1 MPFRGR
7 GLAAASVLMIVMR
20 AFTVHSLTCHPTEYL
35 INNECCPMCNSGSR
49 VKTDCTE
56 FRTTSCLPCTAG
68 TFMDKPNGLKHCFPC
83 RSCDPGSGLEVKQ
96 PCTLRSDTV
105 CGAKEGFFC
114 VEPTGSG
121 CAEAQKHRSCD
132 PGQHISR
139 RGTASTDSECSACS
153 RGTFSDGTSTSCQP
167 HRQCEEENLQ
177 LIAAGTPS
185 SDAQCGEKTSNQ
197 TGAIVGAVI
206 GSLSLLL
213 LLAALVWLV
222 PYLKKKICQEQ
233 DTEESPVSTDSG
245 VSFRDGSPKI
255 LVVNPEGKEKEN
267 LTVGAQC
274 TDGEKEKEEKE
285 NVSQSFLLE
294 NRTDPTT
301 HTEES
306 PGVLNCDVNC
316 CQRQNRLNRH
326 FQLSLSSKVKQDGSQ
341 PMLSESPEESEEETL
356 SVCSS
361 AASRAV

>member
-35 INNECCPMCNSGSR
+35 INNDCCPMCPPGNR
-49 VKTDCTE
+49 VQMDCTK
-56 FRTTSCLPCTAG
+56 FRNGSCLPCTAG
-68 TFMDKPNGLKHCFPC
+68 TFMDKPTGRRICFPC
-83 RSCDPGSGLEVKQ
+83 RSCDPGSGLEVQQ

-185 SDAQCGEKTSNQ
+185 SDAQCGGKTSNR

-206 GSLSLLL
+206 VLLSLSLLSL
-213 LLAALVWLV
+213 SALAGFVL
-222 PYLKKKICQEQ
+222 YRKKKISLKRC
-233 DTEESPVSTDSG
+233 
-245 VSFRDGSPKI
+245 
-255 LVVNPEGKEKEN
+255 EN
-267 LTVGAQC
+267 
-274 TDGEKEKEEKE
+274 
-285 NVSQSFLLE
+285 N
-294 NRTDPTT
+294 
-301 HTEES
+301 
-306 PGVLNCDVNC
+306 
-316 CQRQNRLNRH
+316 
-326 FQLSLSSKVKQDGSQ
+326 
-341 PMLSESPEESEEETL
+341 
-356 SVCSS
+356 
-361 AASRAV
+361 

>member
-35 INNECCPMCNSGSR
+35 INNDCCPMCPPGNR
-49 VKTDCTE
+49 VQMDCTK
-56 FRTTSCLPCTAG
+56 FRNGSCLPCTAG
-68 TFMDKPNGLKHCFPC
+68 TFMDKPTERTICFPC
-83 RSCDPGSGLEVKQ
+83 RSCDPVLNLEVQQ

-167 HRQCEEENLQ
+167 HRQCEEENQ
-177 LIAAGTPS
+177 KLITAGTPS
-185 SDAQCGEKTSNQ
+185 SDAQCGGKTSNR

-206 GSLSLLL
+206 GYLILSS
-213 LLAALVWLV
+213 ALVGFVL
-222 PYLKKKICQEQ
+222 YRKKKISQKRDTQEYLK
-233 DTEESPVSTDSG
+233 SLNSRVA
-245 VSFRDGSPKI
+245 FRDETPKI
-255 LVVNPEGKEKEN
+255 LVVNPEGEAEKEN

-274 TDGEKEKEEKE
+274 TDGEKEEKE
-285 NVSQSFLLE
+285 NVTQSLLKVDRTGQTTRKRSPRGSIDSGVSFRVCAFSVFFL
-294 NRTDPTT
+294 NW
-301 HTEES
+301 
-306 PGVLNCDVNC
+306 DVNC
-316 CQRQNRLNRH
+316 C
-326 FQLSLSSKVKQDGSQ
+326 
-341 PMLSESPEESEEETL
+341 
-356 SVCSS
+356 
-361 AASRAV
+361 